1 MRIKYI
7 NEYLHS
13 VKMQSPQSSLET
25 QITREQSSG
34 LFFFRYIGFRE
45 QREDEE
51 GSLDLFSLYA
61 ECENNMYGTS
71 VCILRA
77 VGQEKRLQVMQSGS
91 HSRETQS
98 SVYFSLQH
106 ALIQVTRGVW
116 KGKGKKMTQASSTYA
131 SSGSQLGVGKGFP
144 K

>member
-34 LFFFRYIGFRE
+34 LFIRNIEFRE

-51 GSLDLFSLYA
+51 DSLDLFSLYA

-77 VGQEKRLQVMQSGS
+77 VGQTTG
-91 HSRETQS
+91 
-98 SVYFSLQH
+98 Y
-106 ALIQVTRGVW
+106 AVW
-116 KGKGKKMTQASSTYA
+116 KPFQSKPEKPSLVCISLCNMH
-131 SSGSQLGVGKGFP
+131 
-144 K
+144 